1 MYGINVG
8 LEIGKRALLSQQFS
22 LNVTG
27 HNIANVNTPGFT
39 RQQAM
44 LSSTNPLR
52 SAQGNFGTGVEV
64 VDIRRLRTQ
73 FLDEQFRQES
83 ESAGRWQMLSQGWG
97 QIERIF
103 AEPSDTGFS
112 SILDEFW
119 NSWQDLATNP
129 DSQAARVAVK
139 EQANILIN
147 ALHQSTD
154 QLNDFKRSMD
164 DDIQKTVGYINN
176 IGNQL
181 AALNDSIKTA
191 ELSGHIAN
199 DLRDRR
205 DYLIDELSKYVNIQA
220 FEQSSGNYTVMIGA
234 IALVDGNE
242 VSELEAISTEKGANI
257 ISEIKFAA
265 SGVEPNINNGQLAGM
280 IEIRDTLIDQQQ
292 QELDQLALAL
302 VAKVNK
308 FHRGGYGLDGDTGR
322 DFFNSGTTGAADIE
336 LDDLIIQNEGYIASS
351 LNGEIGDNSNALR
364 IAGIRYK
371 RMMGGS
377 AATIGDF
384 YNAIIGTIG
393 VRTKEAQNISENQ
406 ESLVFH
412 IENNRQALEGVS
424 LDEEMT
430 NMIKYEHAYEAAARV
445 ITAMDEALNTII
457 NGMGLVGR

>member
-44 LSSTNPLR
+44 LSATNPLW
-52 SAQGNFGTGVEV
+52 SAEGSFGTGVEV
-64 VDIRRLRTQ
+64 TDIRRLRTQ
-73 FLDEQFRQES
+73 FLDDQFRQES

-112 SILDEFW
+112 SVLDEFW

-129 DSQAARVAVK
+129 DSQAARVSVK

-154 QLNDFKRSMD
+154 QLNDFRRSLD
-164 DDIQKTVGYINN
+164 DDIQKTVGYVNN
-176 IGNQL
+176 IANQL
-181 AALNDSIKTA
+181 AALNDSINTA
-191 ELSGHIAN
+191 ELSGHVAN

-205 DYLIDELSKYVNIQA
+205 DYLIDELSSYANIQA
-220 FEQSSGNYTVMIGA
+220 FEQSSGNYTVMIGS

-242 VSELEAISTEKGANI
+242 VSELQAVSTEKGANV
-257 ISEIKFAA
+257 ISEIQFVA
-265 SGVEPNINNGQLAGM
+265 SGVKPDIESGQLAGL
-280 IEIRDTLIDQQQ
+280 IETRDTLIDQRQ
-292 QELDQLALAL
+292 QELDELALAL
-302 VAKVNK
+302 VEKVNQY
-308 FHRGGYGLDGDTGR
+308 HREGYGLDGKTGR
-322 DFFNSGTTGAADIE
+322 DFFDSGTTGAADIQ
-336 LDDLIIQNEGYIASS
+336 LDDSIIQNDGYVASS

-364 IAGIRYK
+364 IAGIRNE
-371 RMMGGS
+371 RIMRGN

-384 YNAIIGTIG
+384 YNAMIGTIG
-393 VRTKEAQNISENQ
+393 VRTKEAQNISDNQ
-406 ESLVFH
+406 ESLVFN
-412 IENNRQALEGVS
+412 IENNRQAIEGVS